1 MSMKQNGGADFQAG
15 SMTKPGGGAVAPKTD
30 HTIGEAMER
39 LQSIYS
45 SESAEVQ
52 TDVPPASDA
61 PARKPMASAK
71 ATDGALVACAG
82 VKLKGEIMSCGTLT
96 VEGEVD
102 AKVRARQIIVANGG
116 VVTGKAEVVQAEI
129 AGRFEGTLHVSGKL
143 TIRRTGVFNG
153 QVTYGQL
160 EIEPGGELRGR
171 VDVEGSAA
179 GAGQQEKSWSWR
191 A

>member
-1 MSMKQNGGADFQAG
+1 MSMKQNGSSDFQG
-15 SMTKPGGGAVAPKTD
+15 SMAKTGGAGAPKSD
-30 HTIGEAMER
+30 HTIGDAMER

-45 SESAEVQ
+45 AEASEVQ
-52 TDVPPASDA
+52 VEPA
-61 PARKPMASAK
+61 PAGDMPTRKPTASAK
-71 ATDGALVACAG
+71 ATDGALLACAG

-116 VVTGKAEVVQAEI
+116 SVIGKAEVVQAEI
-129 AGRFEGTLHVSGKL
+129 AGRFEGILNVSGKL
-143 TIRRTGVFNG
+143 TIRSTGVFNG

-171 VDVEGSAA
+171 VDVDANNNA
-179 GAGQQEKSWSWR
+179 NAREKSRSWR
-191 A
+191 S